1 MQRRPETLT
10 RPGRF
15 HFHHQARTRN
25 KLVKSPLTT
34 RHTCEIV
41 RPMQTASIPTID
53 IRPDLFGNL
62 AIEVTCEGH
71 DHTPNGV
78 LRWLSQHAQTNYHF
92 QPSIRSVDLA
102 QRFNISR
109 RTLEAYRTRMK
120 VPVTIT
126 WQIKALL
133 DEIRSNASGLVP
145 SSTPS
150 ETVSRDSAN
159 DTPMIHGLVEVT
171 DDVAKAVI
179 DNAKRKTRQSK
190 GAAITKTTTS
200 KKKSSPATSK
210 TTPSKK
216 TSNPSKKKSSRATS
230 KTTPSKKPRNPSKK

>member
-1 MQRRPETLT
+1 MLT
-10 RPGRF
+10 RPGRL
-15 HFHHQARTRN
+15 HFHLPGSHHKQIVNLA
-25 KLVKSPLTT
+25 LTA
-34 RHTCEIV
+34 RHTREIV
-41 RPMQTASIPTID
+41 RPMQTASIPSID

-62 AIEVTCEGH
+62 AIDVTCEGT
-71 DHTPNGV
+71 DPTPNGV

-92 QPSIRSVDLA
+92 RPSIRSIDLA
-102 QRFNISR
+102 ERFGISR
-109 RTLEAYRTRMK
+109 RTLEAYRTGMK
-120 VPVTIT
+120 VPVTLT
-126 WQIKALL
+126 WKLKVLL

-145 SSTPS
+145 CSTPS

-216 TSNPSKKKSSRATS
+216 TSNPSKKKSSPATS